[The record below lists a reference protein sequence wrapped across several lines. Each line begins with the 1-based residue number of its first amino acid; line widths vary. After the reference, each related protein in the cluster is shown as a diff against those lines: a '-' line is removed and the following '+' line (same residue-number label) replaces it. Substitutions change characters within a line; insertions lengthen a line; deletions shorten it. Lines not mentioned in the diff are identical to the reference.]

1 MSEETVSGLPRSA
14 CAHTHVRLGKGGQGE
29 KRKHVPGLC
38 GLQFVLPPPSPH
50 TPSPFRKT
58 ATPKRNNSKQRTLV
72 LQGWPRVRAP
82 RTVEDR
88 RHRAK
93 SSALPP
99 CRLPTAVLLLCK
111 MGTIRPPPPPPR
123 TEPHQARK
131 PRLAHAPNKTLSDSS
146 VNTSGVWGST
156 GQQSSSSRSLAAAWT
171 TQPLPNSRHT

>member
-1 MSEETVSGLPRSA
+1 MSEESVSGLPRCA

-29 KRKHVPGLC
+29 KRKHVLGLC
-38 GLQFVLPPPSPH
+38 GCNLCCPLPPR
-50 TPSPFRKT
+50 PF
-58 ATPKRNNSKQRTLV
+58 PKDRNAKNNSKQRTLV

-82 RTVEDR
+82 RTAEDR

-111 MGTIRPPPPPPR
+111 MGTIRPPPP